1 MFRLHQQQEIASCVV
16 NQAPK
21 TNELFNIMRFCL
33 DFANFFSRQSGSS
46 VIRLRPN
53 GIVGSASRYIF
64 PAKPNFNSRKFHF
77 LHQISLELWKH
88 FSVEIYD
95 FFSKA
100 FGEISSFSSCG
111 RNLLLEMFRAAE
123 LNTTLMTCS
132 RLKNFWK
139 LQEETA
145 RKFVRGEFFVFKY
158 FVETVELKLNSMGS

>member
-1 MFRLHQQQEIASCVV
+1 MLRLHQQQEIASSVV

-21 TNELFNIMRFCL
+21 TNELYNIMRFCFN
-33 DFANFFSRQSGSS
+33 FANFFSQQSGSS

-77 LHQISLELWKH
+77 LLQINLELWKH

-100 FGEISSFSSCG
+100 FGEISSFSSRG
-111 RNLLLEMFRAAE
+111 RNLLLEMFRAAG
-123 LNTTLMTCS
+123 
-132 RLKNFWK
+132 
-139 LQEETA
+139 A
-145 RKFVRGEFFVFKY
+145 
-158 FVETVELKLNSMGS
+158 